1 MQLNGKQKTVMSM
14 LDGLRTAKAED
25 SSQTINYGTMYS
37 SGVYSDSTRERG
49 RNNFG

>member
-25 SSQTINYGTMYS
+25 SAQNINFDTQYS
-37 SGVYSDSTRERG
+37 SGVYSQSTKARG
-49 RNNFG
+49 RNHFG